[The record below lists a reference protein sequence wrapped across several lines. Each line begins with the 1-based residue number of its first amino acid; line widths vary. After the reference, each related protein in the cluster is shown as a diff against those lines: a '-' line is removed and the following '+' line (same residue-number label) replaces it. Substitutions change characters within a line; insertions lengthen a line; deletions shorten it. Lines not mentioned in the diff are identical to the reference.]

1 MRRAIVRQGYR
12 PVQGFL
18 IGEGVMRRA
27 TTRVQA
33 STEYLNRYQ
42 VGVMRR
48 ATRVQASTAVA
59 FLGQSVSDWRGFS
72 SQPLSATTQL
82 SLESG
87 SCLTILFV
95 IYIPR
100 RMVDGFAHRIKRTS
114 FVKGSLWVRDTS
126 LQVRSLRRTL
136 GILRYP

>member
-72 SQPLSATTQL
+72 SQPLSATTQ
-82 SLESG
+82 
-87 SCLTILFV
+87 
-95 IYIPR
+95 YHWNP
-100 RMVDGFAHRIKRTS
+100 
-114 FVKGSLWVRDTS
+114 VR
-126 LQVRSLRRTL
+126 V
-136 GILRYP
+136 LRYYSLYIYLGEWLMVLLIGLSEQVLSKAVCG